1 MAINMSQCVPQ
12 PLQKTAEEIGD
23 DRDWR
28 TRNPGSAGPPAARSG
43 DRDRDFD
50 RDFSRETRDAPTSSS
65 APAERDTSA
74 AAPAAKDV
82 REQGEIR
89 EQRQSKLPTQQP
101 ASQPRAPVQQQQPS
115 AQQQQA
121 MAQPQSS
128 GSSEQVSIPQ
138 GFWASVFSQSVIALT
153 CSLRVSF
160 GALFGSTPAHG
171 GTCLKVLW

>member
-1 MAINMSQCVPQ
+1 MCLNPR
-12 PLQKTAEEIGD
+12 QKTAEEIGD

-28 TRNPGSAGPPAARSG
+28 TRNPGSAGPPATRTG

-50 RDFSRETRDAPTSSS
+50 RDFSRETRDAPIATSAS
-65 APAERDTSA
+65 AERDTTTA
-74 AAPAAKDV
+74 AAPAKDA

-128 GSSEQVSIPQ
+128 GSSEQVSIPE
-138 GFWASVFSQSVIALT
+138 GL
-153 CSLRVSF
+153 
-160 GALFGSTPAHG
+160 
-171 GTCLKVLW
+171 